1 MEKVYGK
8 RIRIDVKGDKLSTPF
23 DNFKSRLNAIQKC
36 IVDFINNY
44 NSKKYTIG
52 VDYSFYIIY
61 HSVRDLYS
69 GNEYK
74 FGRDY
79 LKNVSKDKLPIIH
92 LTLFDI
98 FADNNRI
105 KLPEVKRYKKIV
117 DSSIWNYYVPVFAT
131 DSLGN
136 CATEIHYER
145 FYHVLQE
152 VSRNTP
158 ILMHVYWSNPI

>member
-74 FGRDY
+74 FGQDY

-92 LTLFDI
+92 LTQYLQQTLLEI
-98 FADNNRI
+98 V
-105 KLPEVKRYKKIV
+105 LPRYITKGFTMYFRRYPGILLKGFI
-117 DSSIWNYYVPVFAT
+117 T
-131 DSLGN
+131 SLSQMN
-136 CATEIHYER
+136 M
-145 FYHVLQE
+145 
-152 VSRNTP
+152 P